1 MGFVQL
7 DGARPAQAHVEHH
20 AAHRAADEAG
30 RSLLNGDRPVE
41 EESAAFPHRLG
52 REEGATDASS
62 KCGAD
67 QPWMWIRCSPSAR
80 RRARGPC
87 AAAWLR
93 AVHVA
98 PHARL
103 SCALPALRRTRPC
116 RRSLLGAHPSAA
128 RGARGASCWNRQV
141 RRTHWVHAC
150 MHACVRQGRDSVSG
164 CAPTQRAPRRP
175 ASART
180 RQPGAGQMRCAA
192 LRIAFALRAG
202 TQPGPAGHGPLC
214 GRMTGEIGHDICG
227 RRSLGDR

>member
-30 RSLLNGDRPVE
+30 RSLLNGHRPAE

-150 MHACVRQGRDSVSG
+150 MHACDRAETASADVLRRSARHAVLHR
-164 CAPTQRAPRRP
+164 RAPDSR
-175 ASART
+175 AL
-180 RQPGAGQMRCAA
+180 GRCAA
-192 LRIAFALRAG
+192 LCCASRLRFAQGHSLAPPATGPCAG
-202 TQPGPAGHGPLC
+202 
-214 GRMTGEIGHDICG
+214 E
-227 RRSLGDR
+227 